1 MQIDMHYYA
10 TYAMARAAG
19 IEPDDA
25 RIIATSAQ
33 FVDDNIAQS
42 YVEFRDGSRID
53 QEATAHHPISLSNR
67 DDRDQRR
74 VWVPF
79 HFIPGHVGDG
89 YTERLKCRMDSPVV
103 RELRDHHL
111 TYADR
116 GFALHLLGITAH
128 VYADTFSHYGF
139 SGVSS
144 RGNRVDNS
152 SFRFHEEVEDA
163 DDITAPLSP
172 EMRRYVTETADRFF
186 KARGDQGELLTNV
199 KSWLAENLSGALG
212 HGSVATLPDRPY
224 LVWSFDY
231 ERPDAQVGR
240 RSTRNNPATYLEGC
254 RALHDMFREFVE
266 MSGVEIFYRV
276 SARIWANPVSS
287 CHITLLVGCSLLP
300 PNRKSTGNRTIRT
313 TPTLRGAIPSSR
325 TETRTPNP
333 LLPMD
338 LHYSIRNVHPMS
350 AGGRA
355 GGDGSYFGD
364 IAARVREVLLT
375 QADKAGR
382 IAAWQDAARS
392 GELFGTGKETI
403 PEYDGQA
410 WNVQWEE
417 LNGNEDNEAAMNL
430 PVRQFYRAASLHRPY
445 VLRDLL
451 PKHGLIVD

>member
-1 MQIDMHYYA
+1 MQLDMHYYA

-33 FVDDNIAQS
+33 FVDDNVARS
-42 YVEFRDGSRID
+42 HVTFRDGSRID
-53 QEATAHHPISLSNR
+53 QEATAHHPIDLSNR

-79 HFIPGHVGDG
+79 HFIPGNEGDS
-89 YTERLKCRMDSPVV
+89 YTERLKCRMDSPIVQ
-103 RELRDHHL
+103 ELRDHHL

-144 RGNRVDNS
+144 RGNKVDNS
-152 SFRFHEEVEDA
+152 SFRFHEDVEEA
-163 DDITAPLSP
+163 DDATASLSP
-172 EMRRYVTETADRFF
+172 QMRNYVTEKADRFF
-186 KARGDQGELLTNV
+186 RDRGDHGGLLINV
-199 KSWLAENLSGALG
+199 KSWFAEELSGALG

-224 LVWSFDY
+224 LVWSFEY
-231 ERPDAQVGR
+231 ERPDAVAGGR
-240 RSTRNNPATYLEGC
+240 SIRNNPVTYLAGC
-254 RALHDMFREFVE
+254 GALHDMFRRFAA
-266 MSGVEIFYRV
+266 MR
-276 SARIWANPVSS
+276 A
-287 CHITLLVGCSLLP
+287 
-300 PNRKSTGNRTIRT
+300 
-313 TPTLRGAIPSSR
+313 
-325 TETRTPNP
+325 
-333 LLPMD
+333 D
-338 LHYSIRNVHPMS
+338 
-350 AGGRA
+350 GRA
-355 GGDGSYFGD
+355 GGDGRDFD
-364 IAARVREVLLT
+364 AIARRVQDVLLV

-392 GELFGTGKETI
+392 GEVFGSGDETI

-410 WNVQWEE
+410 WNGQWEE
-417 LNGNEDNEAAMNL
+417 LDGKEDNEAAMDL
-430 PVRQFYRAASLHRPY
+430 PVWLFYRAASLHRIY